1 MSSSF
6 ADAFTPSSPRLRST
20 RRRAAALVSAVLLAL
35 LARSPAQAQSFE
47 HHAPY
52 AGEWAG
58 SSAFREIRATVER
71 ERVAA
76 LGTISRSL
84 GLELR
89 GDKRVDGIV
98 FEYVDEGPAAAQG
111 FPETSRGG
119 FRPPLD
125 SRVHE
130 RRIVVIVDRFLANR
144 DELPGF
150 VCHEMIH
157 ATMSLLMGPK
167 FVSLAPWV
175 QEGLAVYGAGQ
186 GPDKLAQLVA
196 NEGATPK
203 GFPDGLERQEDRLA
217 DYVEAYLAVAY
228 LAEVRGPQSVRTF
241 VDQVV
246 KGVAVQQAIETV
258 SRASWAQFAKGAAD
272 YARER
277 LAAVAPR
284 KPSAELGIPSEDEME
299 PTVPPAPAPNA
310 PQP

>member
-1 MSSSF
+1 MS
-6 ADAFTPSSPRLRST
+6 AFFPVALVTQRIRSRA
-20 RRRAAALVSAVLLAL
+20 RRRALLAL
-35 LARSPAQAQSFE
+35 VLAGVLGPTLARAQSFE

-52 AGEWAG
+52 TGEWAG
-58 SSAFREIRATVER
+58 SAAFREIRATVER

-89 GDKRVDGIV
+89 GDKRVEGIV
-98 FEYVDEGPAAAQG
+98 FEYVDEGAAATLG
-111 FPETSRGG
+111 FPATSRGG

-125 SRVHE
+125 SNARE
-130 RRIVVIVDRFLANR
+130 RGIVVIVDRFLENR

-157 ATMSLLMGPK
+157 AAMSLLMGAK

-186 GPDKLAQLVA
+186 GPDKLARLVA
-196 NEGATPK
+196 AEGAAPK
-203 GFPDGLERQEDRLA
+203 DFPDGLDRQQDRLA

-228 LAEVRGPQSVRTF
+228 LAEVRGSASVRAF
-241 VDQVV
+241 VAEIV
-246 KGVAVQQAIETV
+246 KGTPPAQAIETA
-258 SRASWAQFAKGAAD
+258 SRATWAQFAKGAAD

-277 LAAVAPR
+277 LAAIAPR
-284 KPSAELGIPSEDEME
+284 KASTELVIPPAEPE
-299 PTVPPAPAPNA
+299 PTLAPVAPAP
-310 PQP
+310 